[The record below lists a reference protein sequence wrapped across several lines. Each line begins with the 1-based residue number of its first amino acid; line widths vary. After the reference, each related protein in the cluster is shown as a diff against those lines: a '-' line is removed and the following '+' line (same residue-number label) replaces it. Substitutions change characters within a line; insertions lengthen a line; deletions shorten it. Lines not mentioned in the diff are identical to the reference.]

1 MPKLK
6 KGKTMA
12 NENSFLGRGWSF
24 PPAFNKAEKE
34 VQMLEAEA
42 DIQSSIELILS
53 TETGERVLLPG
64 FGWKRS
70 LWLFES
76 LSTTSATIIQKEI
89 ETALLI
95 YEPRINLNEVTLQ
108 PGPKEEGKV
117 KILVDYT
124 VRSTNTRYNLV
135 FPFYLTEK

>member
-1 MPKLK
+1 
-6 KGKTMA
+6 MA

-24 PPAFNKAEKE
+24 PPVFNKVEKE

-42 DIQSSIELILS
+42 DIRSSVEIILS
-53 TETGERVLLPG
+53 TELGERVLIPS

-70 LWLFES
+70 LWLFEA
-76 LSTTSATIIQKEI
+76 LTTTTATLIQKEI

-95 YEPRINLNEVTLQ
+95 YEPRININAVSLQ
-108 PGPKEEGKV
+108 PGAPEEGKV
-117 KILVDYT
+117 NILVDYT